1 MAAAP
6 SPMSPPAPLSAEQ
19 QRLRTSRL
27 RMGLSLL
34 GALAFL
40 WALGALLAPWPAPI
54 GTAAQQFVEGARTTV
69 SLTLVSGVLGLGIG
83 LALGLG
89 KMAASEWLRRPSE
102 FIVWIIRGTPLL
114 TQLLFFYLAMPAL
127 LPGLQWSEYWTA
139 VAALAIN
146 VGAYNAEVLRAG
158 VQSVPRG
165 QTLAAR
171 ALGMRPAQVFR
182 FVVLPQAMRVS
193 LPALANN
200 VVALLKDSSL
210 AYAIGVVEINM
221 IAQRVQA
228 DSFQPVPVFI
238 TTAAI
243 YLILTT
249 ALTQFSTALEERM
262 AVSPR

>member
-1 MAAAP
+1 MSASAP
-6 SPMSPPAPLSAEQ
+6 FSPPQ
-19 QRLRTSRL
+19 QRLRNSRV
-27 RMGLSLL
+27 RMGASLL

-40 WALGALLAPWPAPI
+40 WLLGELLAPLPAPI
-54 GTAAQQFVEGARTTV
+54 GPAAQQFVDGARTTV

-89 KMAASEWLRRPSE
+89 KMAESAWLRLPSE
-102 FIVWIIRGTPLL
+102 FFIWIIRGTPLL

-146 VGAYNAEVLRAG
+146 VGAYNAEVFRAG

-165 QTLAAR
+165 QLMAAR
-171 ALGMRPAQVFR
+171 ALGMRPSQAFR
-182 FVVLPQAMRVS
+182 FVVLPLALRVS
-193 LPALANN
+193 LPSLANN

-238 TTAAI
+238 TTAVI

-262 AVSPR
+262 AASPR

>member
-1 MAAAP
+1 MNSAATA
-6 SPMSPPAPLSAEQ
+6 SPQQ
-19 QRLRTSRL
+19 QRLRTSRW
-27 RMGLSLL
+27 RMGASLL

-40 WALGALLAPWPAPI
+40 WLMGELLAPWPAPI
-54 GTAAQQFVEGARTTV
+54 GPAAQQFVEGARTTV
-69 SLTLVSGVLGLGIG
+69 SLTLVSGLLGLGIG
-83 LALGLG
+83 LGLGLG
-89 KMAASEWLRRPSE
+89 KMAHSAWLRRPSE
-102 FIVWIIRGTPLL
+102 FVIWIIRGTPLL

-146 VGAYNAEVLRAG
+146 VGAYNAEVFRAG
-158 VQSVPRG
+158 VQSVARG
-165 QTLAAR
+165 QWLAAR
-171 ALGMRPAQVFR
+171 ALGMRPVQSFR
-182 FVVLPQAMRVS
+182 FVILPQAMRVS

-238 TTAAI
+238 TTAVI

-262 AVSPR
+262 AASPH

>member
-1 MAAAP
+1 MSTAEHL
-6 SPMSPPAPLSAEQ
+6 SPQ
-19 QRLRTSRL
+19 RQRLRISRW
-27 RMGLSLL
+27 RMGASLL

-40 WALGALLAPWPAPI
+40 WLLGELLAPWPAPV
-54 GTAAQQFVEGARTTV
+54 GPAAQQFVEGARKTV
-69 SLTLVSGVLGLGIG
+69 SLTIVSGLIGLVIG

-89 KMAASEWLRRPSE
+89 KMADSSWLRLPST
-102 FIVWIIRGTPLL
+102 FTVWIVRGTPLL

-127 LPGLQWSEYWTA
+127 LPSLQWSEYWTA

-146 VGAYNAEVLRAG
+146 VGAYNAEVFRAG

-165 QTLAAR
+165 QWMAAR
-171 ALGMRPAQVFR
+171 ALGMRPSQAFR
-182 FVVLPQAMRVS
+182 FVALPLALRVS

-238 TTAAI
+238 TTAVI

-262 AVSPR
+262 AASPR

>member
-1 MAAAP
+1 MNAP
-6 SPMSPPAPLSAEQ
+6 ALSATPQ
-19 QRLRTSRL
+19 QLRLRASRL

-40 WALGALLAPWPAPI
+40 WLLGELLMPWPAPI
-54 GTAAQQFVEGARTTV
+54 GPAARQFVEGARVTA
-69 SLTLVSGVLGLGIG
+69 SLTLVSGALGLLIG
-83 LALGLG
+83 LGLGLG
-89 KMAASEWLRRPSE
+89 KMAESPALHFPCE
-102 FIVWIIRGTPLL
+102 FIIWVIRGTPLL
-114 TQLLFFYLAMPAL
+114 TQLLFLYLALPAL
-127 LPGLQWSEYWTA
+127 LPGLQWSEFWTA

-146 VGAYNAEVLRAG
+146 VGAYNAEVFRAG

-165 QTLAAR
+165 QWLAAR
-171 ALGMRPAQVFR
+171 ALGMRPSQTFR
-182 FVVLPQAMRVS
+182 FVVLPQAMRLS

-200 VVALLKDSSL
+200 LVALLKDSSL

-238 TTAAI
+238 TTAVI

-262 AVSPR
+262 AAAPH